1 MLASQS
7 RIGCHHSPCSTRTRS
22 IARAPGSQQQV
33 SIHRFDIVAAVG
45 NGSVDNEDQKKA
57 DDLSERI
64 LSGEFTDSG
73 STKEKLTRPVR
84 KLLAQD
90 PVGVGERAGSAV
102 ANSGGAAGPHT
113 PTTHQG
119 CSSRAGQSLAVQEL
133 VI

>member
-7 RIGCHHSPCSTRTRS
+7 RIGGHHSPCSTRTRS
-22 IARAPGSQQQV
+22 IARAPGARQQV
-33 SIHRFDIVAAVG
+33 SIHRFNVVAAVG

-90 PVGVGERAGSAV
+90 PVGVGEQAGL
-102 ANSGGAAGPHT
+102 AASLLWWCSRHT
-113 PTTHQG
+113 HAHHTRGMQQP
-119 CSSRAGQSLAVQEL
+119 CLAVYDC
-133 VI
+133 IKG

>member
-7 RIGCHHSPCSTRTRS
+7 KIGGHRSTCSIRIGSRAQAHCSIQSLRPRNYVVT
-22 IARAPGSQQQV
+22 
-33 SIHRFDIVAAVG
+33 AAG
-45 NGSVDNEDQKKA
+45 NGSVDIEEDQKKG

-90 PVGVGERAGSAV
+90 PVGVGERAGWVLTSRVTQQAHTH
-102 ANSGGAAGPHT
+102 AHHT
-113 PTTHQG
+113 PG
-119 CSSRAGQSLAVQEL
+119 V
-133 VI
+133 